1 MNQLLSSNDKAFV
14 INYTNDEQTTI
25 AYAVFKSKDCL
36 FRTSQKNLFS
46 RKNIT
51 ADANHRINLCES
63 LLISRGFIRSHFLC
77 F

>member
-36 FRTSQKNLFS
+36 KKIYSVEK
-46 RKNIT
+46 
-51 ADANHRINLCES
+51 
-63 LLISRGFIRSHFLC
+63 ISPPMQIIE
-77 F
+77 